1 MVKKLTYAV
10 ILIVSLTFETAYC
23 YDFTYVDQIINQ
35 AIKNKAFPGATLI
48 IGNQYDIIYA
58 NAYGKYTYDT
68 DSKSVSL
75 YTIYDLASLT
85 KVVATT
91 TAIMKLYEE
100 GKLSLDEKVI
110 TYLPEFN
117 NNGKEKITIRNLLL
131 HNSGLQDLIRFY
143 QLYSTREDAINAIFH
158 SPLVYETGTKFL
170 YSDLNAIL
178 LGMIVE
184 KISGV
189 PLDRYCKQNI
199 FQPLNMYYTTFN
211 PGEDLKEFIAPTEL
225 DSYWRNRLLQ
235 GEVHDESAS
244 FLGGVAGNAG
254 LFSNAPDLYK
264 FMKMMLN
271 NGKIIDTGEDY
282 LKEATVNVF
291 TQRYDQPYQ
300 STRALGWDTKPLPS
314 NYRPPCGELFSSN
327 CFGHTGF
334 TGTSLW
340 CDRDKNLIV
349 IFLTNRVYPT
359 RNNPRIMDIR
369 PELHN
374 AIVKAITKFSKN

>member
-1 MVKKLTYAV
+1 MVKKLACVVIPLISLMFTAV
-10 ILIVSLTFETAYC
+10 YG
-23 YDFTYVDQIINQ
+23 YDFTNVDRKINQ
-35 AIKNKAFPGATLI
+35 AIEDKAFPGATLI
-48 IGNQYDIIYA
+48 IGNQYDVIYA
-58 NAYGKYTYDT
+58 KAYGKYTYDP
-68 DSKSVSL
+68 DSKPTSI

-100 GKLSLDEKVI
+100 NKLSLDDKVV

-131 HNSGLQDLIRFY
+131 HNSGLQDLIKFY
-143 QLYSTREDAINAIFH
+143 QLYSTREQAIDAIFH
-158 SPLVYETGTKFL
+158 STPVYETGTKFL

-184 KISGV
+184 KVSGL
-189 PLDRYCKQNI
+189 PLDEYCKRDI
-199 FQPLNMYYTTFN
+199 FQPLNMYYTIFN
-211 PGEDLKEFIAPTEL
+211 PNSDLKEFIAPTEF

-264 FMKMMLN
+264 FMRMMLN
-271 NGKIIDTGEDY
+271 RGKIIDTDVTY
-282 LKEATVNVF
+282 LREETVNTF
-291 TQRYDQPYQ
+291 THRYDESY
-300 STRALGWDTKPLPS
+300 SNTRALGWDTKPAPTKHRS
-314 NYRPPCGELFSSN
+314 PCGELFSDNS
-327 CFGHTGF
+327 FGHTGF
-334 TGTSLW
+334 TGTSIW
-340 CDRDKNLIV
+340 CDRDKNLII

-359 RNNPRIMDIR
+359 RNNNRIMDIR

-374 AIVKAITKFSKN
+374 TIVEAITKVSKN

>member
-1 MVKKLTYAV
+1 MVKKLAYSV
-10 ILIVSLTFETAYC
+10 IPVISLMFSTAYS
-23 YDFTYVDQIINQ
+23 YDFINVDRIINQ
-35 AIKNKAFPGATLI
+35 AIEDKIFPGATLI

-58 NAYGKYTYDT
+58 KAYGKYTYDH
-68 DSKSVSL
+68 DSKPVSI

-100 GKLSLDEKVI
+100 NKLSLDDKVV
-110 TYLPEFN
+110 TYLPDFN

-143 QLYSTREDAINAIFH
+143 QLYSTREQAIEAILH
-158 SPLVYETGTKFL
+158 STPVYETGTKFL

-184 KISGV
+184 KVSGL
-189 PLDRYCKQNI
+189 PFDEYCKQNI
-199 FQPLNMYYTTFN
+199 FQPLNMYYTVFN
-211 PGEDLKEFIAPTEL
+211 PDSDLKEFIAPTEF

-244 FLGGVAGNAG
+244 FLGGIAGNAG

-271 NGKIIDTGEDY
+271 RGKIVETNLTY
-282 LKEATVNVF
+282 LKEETINTF
-291 TQRYDQPYQ
+291 TQRYNESY
-300 STRALGWDTKPLPS
+300 SNTRALGWDTKPTPLK
-314 NYRPPCGELFSSN
+314 YRPPCGELFSDN

-334 TGTSLW
+334 TGTSIW
-340 CDRDKNLIV
+340 CDKDKNLII

-359 RNNPRIMDIR
+359 RNDNRIMDIR

-374 AIVKAITKFSKN
+374 TIVKTITKVSKN